1 MRIEELVLEGFK
13 SYPVRTQITGW
24 DPSFN
29 AITGLNG
36 SGKSNI
42 LDAICFVLGITN
54 MSQMR
59 AQNQQDLIY
68 KRGQAGITKAS
79 VTIVFDNSDR
89 EKSPVG
95 LEDCKQ
101 ITVTRQIA
109 LPNISKYLLNGH
121 KSTQQAVQTLFQGVQ
136 LNINNPNF
144 LIMQGRITKVLNMR
158 PQEILGMVEEAAGT
172 RMFEDRKDK
181 ANKTMDKKDKRVQ
194 ELSSILAEEITPKLE
209 KFRAEKRQFLVWQ
222 KDRAELERIG
232 RLLRAWDW
240 TEAKRKVD
248 KAGEDIEAKEAE
260 KKVTEKQRN
269 KLIKES
275 KAAEKMREEVTEK
288 REAERKKGGK
298 FKKMEEDVAELD
310 KELVKFRTQVDLANG
325 NIADEKRQ
333 ASTSQD
339 ELQTLRDSLKEK
351 RGQVARLEKSYV
363 SVKTSHDTTQTA
375 LTNSEELLQ
384 TLLTGLSSSNT
395 GNSGGGYM
403 GQLAEAKARLAQGA
417 AEEEQN
423 RIKLSMSEKELK
435 ALEAKWKDVEKDAH
449 QGQQS
454 LDKLKAELD
463 KLKRQLADCGWSAE
477 QQQQSD
483 VDLRTAKGQV
493 NRLTEE
499 RDAVKQRLSNLSFD
513 YTSPYPNFDRSKV
526 KGLVATLT
534 SIPPEHAN
542 KATALEIAA
551 GGKLYNV
558 VVEDERI
565 GKDLLQN
572 GKLKKRVTI
581 IPLNKINAFTLS
593 AQRLAQ
599 VEQLAPGKA
608 NVALSLIGYPDEVA
622 RAMAYVFGDTIICAD
637 AESANTVTFGAK
649 VRSVTFNGDVYDPS
663 GTLSGGAPPSGSG
676 MLLRVQELL
685 DAEKKLDRARAGLT
699 ELERGE
705 GAGRDRRER
714 WKKLSRDV
722 EIKEHEVRLSEEQ
735 LGGSNAARLGADV
748 EAHKKTI
755 TELRDAVQA
764 AKEKQKVAENDIK
777 KLEKDMHEFKDN
789 KEGKINELKGG
800 ISKQKTA
807 LQKQAVVVK
816 TQQKEHQTAVL
827 ELEQMEKDI
836 QAAELAIGTALA
848 HIVKLE
854 KEMVKLSDK
863 VTDIE
868 AKHAKAEAKLQEE
881 RATLTQFD
889 NELKELEE
897 VIKAQKKGVSDAEL
911 NMKRLEHELGALE
924 KEKIAQ
930 AGNVT
935 SLEKQFVW
943 IREECQS
950 FGKPGSQY
958 DFGAVDMTALYD
970 KANELEERQ
979 RGMKKKVNPKVVNMI
994 ETVEK
999 KETEIRKMMATVL
1012 KDKQK
1017 IEETI
1022 AELDLYKRDAL
1033 QKTWEKVDGDFGGIF
1048 AELLPGNFAKLQPP
1062 EGQDLM
1068 QGLEVKVRLGSV
1080 WKQSLTELSGG
1091 QRSLIALSLIMALL
1105 QFKPA
1110 PMYILDEI
1118 DAALDLSHTQ
1128 HIGHLFKNRFK
1139 GSQFIVVSLKE
1150 GLFTNANVL
1159 FRTRFRDGTS
1169 IVERTVD
1176 RSGSSLYTNAPQGG
1190 EDENAGGRRAR
1201 RGVAVP

>member
-1 MRIEELVLEGFK
+1 M
-13 SYPVRTQITGW
+13 GW

-54 MSQMR
+54 MAQMR

-68 KRGQAGITKAS
+68 KRGQAGVTKAS

-95 LEDCKQ
+95 LEDYKQ

-121 KSTQQAVQTLFQGVQ
+121 KSTQQTVQNLFQSVQ

-172 RMFEDRKDK
+172 RMFEERKDK
-181 ANKTMDKKDKRVQ
+181 AKKTMDKKDKRVQ
-194 ELSSILAEEITPKLE
+194 ELSSILVEEISPKLE

-222 KDRAELERIG
+222 KERTELERIG
-232 RLLRAWDW
+232 RMLRAWEW
-240 TEAKRKVD
+240 TDAKRKVETT
-248 KAGEDIEAKEAE
+248 GEETKAKEAE
-260 KKVTEKQRN
+260 KGAVDKQRK
-269 KLIKES
+269 KLLKEC
-275 KAAEKMREEVTEK
+275 KAAENMWEEVNQK

-298 FKKMEEDVAELD
+298 LKKMEEDVAELD
-310 KELVKFRTQVDLANG
+310 KELEKFRTQIQLANG
-325 NIADEKRQ
+325 NIDEEKKNVTVSREDLQNLRKSLEDKQ
-333 ASTSQD
+333 A
-339 ELQTLRDSLKEK
+339 
-351 RGQVARLEKSYV
+351 QVNQLENAYQA
-363 SVKTSHDTTQTA
+363 VKISHDATYAT

-384 TLLTGLSSSNT
+384 TLLTGVSTSNT
-395 GNSGGGYM
+395 GNTGGGYL
-403 GQLAEAKARLAQGA
+403 GQIAEAKARLVQGT

-423 RIKLSMSEKELK
+423 RLKLSMNEKELK

-449 QGQQS
+449 QGQQN
-454 LDKLKAELD
+454 LTRMKGELD
-463 KLKRQLADCGWSAE
+463 KLKRQLADCGWSAG
-477 QQQQSD
+477 QQQQCD
-483 VDLRTAKGQV
+483 IELRNARGVV
-493 NRLTEE
+493 NERTEAGA
-499 RDAVKQRLSNLSFD
+499 RDAVKHRLSNLTFD
-513 YTSPYPNFDRSKV
+513 YTSPYPTFDRSKV

-534 SIPPEHAN
+534 SVPPEHSN
-542 KATALEIAA
+542 KGTALEIAA

-558 VVEDERI
+558 VVQDERV

-581 IPLNKINAFTLS
+581 IPLNKINAFALS
-593 AQRLAQ
+593 VQKLAQ
-599 VEQLAPGKA
+599 IEHFAPGKA

-637 AESANTVTFGAK
+637 AESANAVTFGAK
-649 VRSVTFNGDVYDPS
+649 VRSVTLNGDVYDPS

-685 DAEKKLDRARAGLT
+685 EAEKRLDQAMAQLT

-705 GAGRDRRER
+705 GAGRERRER

-722 EIKEHEVRLSEEQ
+722 EIKEHELRLLDEQ
-735 LGGSNAARLGADV
+735 IGGSNAARLGAEV
-748 EAHKKTI
+748 QSLKEAIVK
-755 TELRDAVQA
+755 LRNAVQT
-764 AKEKQKVAENDIK
+764 AKDKQKVAEEDVK
-777 KLEKDMHEFKDN
+777 KLEKDMREFKDN
-789 KEGKINELKGG
+789 KEGKINELKSE
-800 ISKQKTA
+800 ISRQKSA

-816 TQQKEHQTAVL
+816 TRQKEHQTAVL
-827 ELEQMEKDI
+827 ELEQIENDI
-836 QAAELAIGTALA
+836 QAADVAIRNALA
-848 HIVKLE
+848 QIDMMQKDVGKIQDKLAD
-854 KEMVKLSDK
+854 VA
-863 VTDIE
+863 

-889 NELKELEE
+889 HELKELDDA
-897 VIKAQKKGVSDAEL
+897 IKAQKKGISDAEL
-911 NMKRLEHELGALE
+911 NTKRLEHE
-924 KEKIAQ
+924 I
-930 AGNVT
+930 N
-935 SLEKQFVW
+935 SLEKDNITQVGCMANLEKQYDW
-943 IREECQS
+943 IREESQS
-950 FGKPGSQY
+950 FGKPGSPY
-958 DFGAVDMTALYD
+958 DFDSVDIGALSG
-970 KANELEERQ
+970 KADELEARQ
-979 RGMKKKVNPKVVNMI
+979 RGMKKKVNPKVMNMI

-999 KETEIRKMMATVL
+999 KESEIKKMMATVL

-1017 IEETI
+1017 IEDTI
-1022 AELDLYKRDAL
+1022 AELDRYKRDAL
-1033 QKTWEKVDGDFGGIF
+1033 QKTWEKVDGDF
-1048 AELLPGNFAKLQPP
+1048 
-1062 EGQDLM
+1062 GQDLM

-1128 HIGHLFKNRFK
+1128 HIGQLFKNRFK

-1176 RSGSSLYTNAPQGG
+1176 RSGSSLYRSAQQG
-1190 EDENAGGRRAR
+1190 DEQENVAR
-1201 RGVAVP
+1201 RSRRMAQHV

>member
-95 LEDCKQ
+95 LENFKQ

-121 KSTQQAVQTLFQGVQ
+121 KSTQQHVQTLFQGVQ

-181 ANKTMDKKDKRVQ
+181 AKKTMDKKDKRVQ
-194 ELSSILAEEITPKLE
+194 ELTSILAEEITPKLDNL
-209 KFRAEKRQFLVWQ
+209 RTEKRQFLVWQ
-222 KDRAELERIG
+222 KDRVELERIG
-232 RLLRAWDW
+232 RMLRAWEW
-240 TEAKRKVD
+240 TEANRKLE
-248 KAGEDIEAKEAE
+248 KADEDIEE
-260 KKVTEKQRN
+260 KATEKVSIEKQKK
-269 KLIKES
+269 KLLKAC
-275 KAAEKMREEVTEK
+275 KAAEKDWEAVNAK
-288 REAERKKGGK
+288 REAERKKSGE
-298 FKKMEEDVAELD
+298 FKKMEEEVAKLD
-310 KELVKFRTQVDLANG
+310 KELVKLRTQVGLANG
-325 NIADEKRQ
+325 NIGDEKKSV
-333 ASTSQD
+333 ANAET
-339 ELQTLRDSLKEK
+339 ELQALRTSLEQK
-351 RGQVARLEKSYV
+351 RVQVHQLERDYQG
-363 SVKTSHDTTQTA
+363 VKAAHDTIQGA
-375 LTNSEELLQ
+375 VSNLEELLQ
-384 TLLTGLSSSNT
+384 TLLTGLSSSNA

-403 GQLAEAKARLAQGA
+403 GQLADAKARLAQGT

-423 RIKLSMSEKELK
+423 HVKLAMSKKELK
-435 ALEAKWKDVEKDAH
+435 ALETKWKDVEKDAA
-449 QGQQS
+449 QGQRS
-454 LDKLKAELD
+454 LENLKSELSKLKH
-463 KLKRQLADCGWSAE
+463 QVADCGWSAE
-477 QQQQSD
+477 QQQSSEAG
-483 VDLRTAKGQV
+483 LRTARGEVRQ
-493 NRLTEE
+493 LTEG
-499 RDAVKQRLSNLSFD
+499 RDAVKQRLSSLSFD
-513 YTSPYPNFDRSKV
+513 YSSPYPNFDRSKV

-534 SIPPEHAN
+534 SIPPHHQN

-558 VVEDERI
+558 VVEDERV

-572 GKLKKRVTI
+572 GKLKRRVTI
-581 IPLNKINAFTLS
+581 IPLNKINAFALT
-593 AQRLAQ
+593 AQKIAQ

-608 NVALSLIGYPDEVA
+608 NVALSLIGFPDEVA

-637 AESANTVTFGAK
+637 AESANAVTFGAK
-649 VRSVTFNGDVYDPS
+649 VRSVTLNGDVYDPS

-676 MLLRVQELL
+676 TLLRVQELL
-685 DAEKKLDRARAGLT
+685 DAEKRLEQAKGRLV
-699 ELERGE
+699 ELERGAE
-705 GAGRDRRER
+705 AGRERRER
-714 WKKLSRDV
+714 WRKLSREV
-722 EIKEHEVRLSEEQ
+722 EIKEHEVTLLEEQ
-735 LGGSNAARLGADV
+735 LGGSNAARVGAEV
-748 EAHKKTI
+748 EALKKAI
-755 TELRDAVQA
+755 VELQEAVDT
-764 AKEKQKVAENDIK
+764 AKEKQKTAQNDIK
-777 KLEKDMHEFKDN
+777 KLEKDMHEFKNN
-789 KEGKINELKGG
+789 KEGKMNELKAD
-800 ISKQKTA
+800 ISKQKAA
-807 LQKQAVVVK
+807 LQKQSVIVK
-816 TQQKEHQTAVL
+816 TRQKEHQTAVL

-836 QAAELAIGTALA
+836 EAGESSIQHSVEHIAELQRDVGKISA
-848 HIVKLE
+848 
-854 KEMVKLSDK
+854 K
-863 VTDIE
+863 VSE
-868 AKHAKAEAKLQEE
+868 VEGEHAKAEAKLEEE
-881 RATLTQFD
+881 RATLVQFD
-889 NELKELEE
+889 NELKQLEE
-897 VIKAQKKGVSDAEL
+897 VMKAQKAGVADADL
-911 NMKRLEHELGALE
+911 NMKRLDHEITALE
-924 KEKIAQ
+924 KDKVAQ
-930 AGNVT
+930 AGRVD
-935 SLEKQFVW
+935 SIEKQFEW
-943 IREECQS
+943 IREEYQS
-950 FGKPGSQY
+950 FGKAGSQY
-958 DFGAVDMTALYD
+958 DFDAVDKESLYQ
-970 KANELEERQ
+970 KASELEERQ
-979 RGMKKKVNPKVVNMI
+979 RGMKKKVNPKVMNMI

-999 KETEIRKMMATVL
+999 KENEIHKMMTTVL
-1012 KDKQK
+1012 KDKKK
-1017 IEETI
+1017 IEDTI
-1022 AELDLYKRDAL
+1022 AELDRYKRDAL
-1033 QKTWEKVDGDFGGIF
+1033 EKTWEKVDGDFGEIF
-1048 AELLPGNFAKLQPP
+1048 GELLPGNFAKLQPP

-1128 HIGHLFKNRFK
+1128 HIGHLFRTRFK

-1169 IVERTVD
+1169 IVERTAE
-1176 RSGSSLYTNAPQGG
+1176 RSGSGEHERERERVQGG
-1190 EDENAGGRRAR
+1190 RGPRRA
-1201 RGVAVP
+1201 VAAS